1 VVHQKKKRQHTS
13 VVSSLKKEREDR
25 TIKRIT
31 TIRRKKQRE
40 KIQSAIKGMKEKR
53 DRTGG

>member
-13 VVSSLKKEREDR
+13 VVTSLKKESEDR

>member
-31 TIRRKKQRE
+31 TIKRRKQRE

-53 DRTGG
+53 DRTSG